1 MVLNNPYRVRNDLY
15 PAQERS
21 SPLAGFSYQMMLC
34 FAALA
39 VIIFLSACSSSTPQ
53 PSFVETMPPST
64 TSTEPSLTPAK
75 PTAASM
81 PTSSPTSPLFTPTPA
96 AKTPTVELT
105 PTTSTRFPAGFPGW
119 IAYTAILDP
128 GPSVRIDIAR
138 LTADGG
144 DQAWITETDYDSLIS
159 VFSMD
164 GERIAFWS
172 FDLQTQVSNLWV
184 KDLETGISKP
194 LTTEGVIYMNPVSW
208 SPDDSFIVYEDTK
221 SEDQAIDVFRVGVFD
236 GSLVNLTDDPLFT
249 DGAPAW
255 SPNGRWIGFHSNR
268 EGGEAGTEDI
278 WLMSPDGTDFQNL
291 TSSTFP
297 WRDRFPAWSPDGSR
311 IAFYRQGSVSD
322 SISSAD
328 LPGLWVMNADGT
340 NQYMLVPFETF
351 ASEPPVWSPDGK
363 WIAASDGVPE
373 FSDIWL
379 APTQGGE
386 AVPIQIPGLE
396 RSVCWSPD
404 SSALMLTH
412 DDGENL
418 SLNLVILE
426 PMEILPIE
434 VEGWGD
440 YCDWT
445 P

>member
-1 MVLNNPYRVRNDLY
+1 M
-15 PAQERS
+15 S
-21 SPLAGFSYQMMLC
+21 GFSCQKMLG

-39 VIIFLSACSSSTPQ
+39 VITFLSACSSGTPQ
-53 PSFVETMPPST
+53 PSFIDTMPPST
-64 TSTEPSLTPAK
+64 TTADTSPTPAQ

-81 PTSSPTSPLFTPTPA
+81 PTSSPTSPPFTPTPA
-96 AKTPTVELT
+96 AQTPTLELT
-105 PTTSTRFPAGFPGW
+105 PSTGVRFLAEIPGW

-138 LTADGG
+138 LPADGG
-144 DQAWITETDYDSLIS
+144 DQAWITETDNDSLIS

-164 GERIAFWS
+164 GERIAYWS
-172 FDLQTQVSNLWV
+172 FDLQTQISNLWV

-208 SPDDSFIVYEDTK
+208 SPDGNFIVYDDTK

-236 GSLVNLTDDPLFT
+236 GSLVNLTEDYQFT

-255 SPNGRWIGFHSNR
+255 SPDGQWIGFHSNR
-268 EGGEAGTEDI
+268 EGGESGTEDI
-278 WLMSPDGTDFQNL
+278 WLMSPDGTDLQNL
-291 TSSTFP
+291 TTSTLP
-297 WRDRFPAWSPDGSR
+297 WRDRFPAWSPDGSH
-311 IAFYRQGSVSD
+311 IAFYRQGSASD
-322 SISSAD
+322 SITSAD
-328 LPGLWVMNADGT
+328 LPGLWVMNADGS
-340 NQYMLVPFETF
+340 NQYMLVQFDTF
-351 ASEPPVWSPDGK
+351 ASGPPVWSPDGK

-373 FSDIWL
+373 LSDIWL
-379 APTQGGE
+379 VPAQGGE
-386 AVPIQIPGLE
+386 ATPIRIPGLE

-426 PMEILPIE
+426 PMEVLPIE
-434 VEGWGD
+434 LEGWGD

-445 P
+445 Y